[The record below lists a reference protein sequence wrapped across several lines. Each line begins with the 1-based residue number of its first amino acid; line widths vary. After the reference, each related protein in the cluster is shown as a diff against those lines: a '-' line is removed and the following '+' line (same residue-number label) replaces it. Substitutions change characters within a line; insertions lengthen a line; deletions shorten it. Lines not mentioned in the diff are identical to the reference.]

1 MVTEPPQNDGAVNTE
16 RSVAVVLQPPVLVN
30 PAIQVAN
37 AASIAV

>member
-1 MVTEPPQNDGAVNTE
+1 MVTDPPVFGGATSPE

-37 AASIAV
+37 AASTSA